1 MEGHRALSSRRQFL
15 SAALVGLTAK
25 AERTIA
31 GSFVNDGFP
40 LGHKLR
46 DRSLLVAPKQTI
58 KIPLVIVGG
67 GIAGLSAAWRLD
79 KKGFRDFVLLE
90 MEQDAGGNSRSGSN
104 AIASFPWAAHYIPVP
119 AKSAVLVRE
128 LMEEFGVLR
137 NGEWDERYLCYSP
150 QERLFLHGRWQEDIE
165 PSDGLTAKDRE
176 QMNRFREIVL
186 EHERTGQFTVPMELG
201 AKPSPLDRS
210 SMGDWMNT
218 QGFDSKY
225 LRWYVDYACRDE
237 YGGAMDTIS
246 AWAGIYYFAAHA
258 EHDDKGP
265 ITQPEGNGWIVKRLV
280 QKLKPY
286 IRTSAPVAS
295 IRRAGS
301 KLRVLTP
308 ETEYVCDTVI
318 FAAPLMLA
326 KYLMEEAPPVATQYS
341 PWVTANLTLDR
352 MPRER
357 GLDLAWDNVIFDSP
371 SLGYVVATHMTL
383 RSRIEKS
390 VWTWY
395 AAVNDRRMLLDKPW
409 DYWRDYIVQDL
420 SRAHPDIRECVSR
433 IEVMRFGHAM
443 ARPTPGSIF
452 SDTRV
457 RYTKPYGRVLFAHAD
472 VSGFSVFEEAQYRGV
487 TAADRALGMA

>member
-1 MEGHRALSSRRQFL
+1 LSTRRQFL

-25 AERTIA
+25 AERTVN

-46 DRSLLVAPKQTI
+46 DRSLAVAPKQTV
-58 KIPLVIVGG
+58 KIPVVIVGG

-90 MEQDAGGNSRSGSN
+90 MEREAGGNSRSGEN
-104 AIASFPWAAHYIPVP
+104 EITAYPWAAHYIPVP

-128 LMEEFGVLR
+128 LMEEFGVLN
-137 NGEWDERYLCYSP
+137 NGEWNERYLCYSP

-165 PSDGLTAKDRE
+165 PLDGSTARDRE
-176 QMNRFREIVL
+176 QMRRFSDIVR
-186 EHERTGQFTVPMELG
+186 EHERTGQFTVPMERG
-201 AKPSPLDRS
+201 AKPSPLDNI
-210 SMGDWMNT
+210 SMRDWMNT
-218 QGFDSKY
+218 QNFDSKY

-237 YGGAMDTIS
+237 YGGTIGDIS
-246 AWAGIYYFAAHA
+246 AWAGMYYFAAHA

-280 QKLKPY
+280 QKLQLY
-286 IRTSAPVAS
+286 VRTNAPVAA
-295 IRRAGS
+295 IRKTGR
-301 KLRVLTP
+301 KLRVLTTD
-308 ETEYVCDTVI
+308 TEYLCDTVV

-326 KYLMEEAPPVATQYS
+326 KYLLEDAPPVQTQYS
-341 PWVTANLTLDR
+341 PWVTANLTVDR

-357 GLDLAWDNVIFDSP
+357 GLDLAWDNVIFDSQ

-383 RSRIEKS
+383 RSRMERS

-409 DYWRDYIVQDL
+409 GHWRDTILNDL
-420 SRAHPDIRECVSR
+420 SRAHPDIRDCVSR
-433 IEVMRFGHAM
+433 IDVMRFGHAM
-443 ARPTPGSIF
+443 ARPIPGSIF
-452 SDTRV
+452 SESRL
-457 RYTKPYGRVLFAHAD
+457 RLTKPHGRVLFAHSD

-487 TAADRALGMA
+487 TAADRALRIV

>member
-1 MEGHRALSSRRQFL
+1 MSSRRQFL
-15 SAALVGLTAK
+15 SAALIGLTAK
-25 AERTIA
+25 AERIIS
-31 GSFVNDGFP
+31 GSFVNDAFP

-46 DRSLLVAPKQTI
+46 DRTLVVAPKQTL
-58 KIPLVIVGG
+58 KVPVVIVGG

-90 MEQDAGGNSRSGSN
+90 MEHEAGGNSRSASN
-104 AIASFPWAAHYIPVP
+104 EITSYPWAAHYIPVP
-119 AKSAVLVRE
+119 GKSTVLVRE
-128 LMEEFGVLR
+128 LMEEFGVLE
-137 NGEWDERYLCYSP
+137 NGQWNERYLCYSP

-165 PSDGLTAKDRE
+165 PLDGSTSKDRE
-176 QMNRFREIVL
+176 QMRRFSGLVR

-201 AKPSPLDRS
+201 ARPSPLDRI
-210 SMGDWMNT
+210 SMRDWMNA

-225 LRWYVDYACRDE
+225 LRWYIDYACRDE

-246 AWAGIYYFAAHA
+246 AWAGMYYFAAHN

-280 QKLKPY
+280 QKLSRY
-286 IRTSAPVAS
+286 IRTGAPVAA
-295 IRRAGS
+295 IRRAGN
-301 KLRVLTP
+301 KLRVQTP
-308 ETEYVCDTVI
+308 AIEYVCDTVI

-326 KYLMEEAPPVATQYS
+326 KYLMEDAPPVATQYS
-341 PWVTANLTLDR
+341 PWVTANVTLDR

-357 GLDLAWDNVIFDSP
+357 GLDLAWDNVIYDSP

-383 RSRIEKS
+383 RSRIDRS

-395 AAVNDRRMLLDKPW
+395 AAVDSRKTLLEQPW
-409 DYWRDYIVQDL
+409 EHWRDYILEDL
-420 SRAHPDIRECVSR
+420 SRAHPDIRDCVSK

-443 ARPTPGSIF
+443 ARPVPGSIF
-452 SDTRV
+452 SDIRL
-457 RYTKPYGRVLFAHAD
+457 RLTKPHGRVLFAHSD

-487 TAADRALGMA
+487 MAADQALRKV